1 MLEQPWEKGSRLCYE
16 TVGTCSVGGN
26 SVCYQYEE
34 ECKEEIR
41 DPRPALV
48 DYSASNF
55 FLVLQAG
62 AENYRYCKP

>member
-1 MLEQPWEKGSRLCYE
+1 M
-16 TVGTCSVGGN
+16 
-26 SVCYQYEE
+26 CYQYEE

-55 FLVLQAG
+55 FLVL
-62 AENYRYCKP
+62 